1 MNVRNC
7 KKCGRIFNYISGPIT
22 CQKCREELEE
32 KFQEVKKYVRD
43 NPGVDITVVS
53 EECDVEPKQIRRWIQ
68 EERLELS
75 EDSPIKIACES
86 CGAMIRSGRFCSKCK
101 AQVTKDF
108 TGIVNQN
115 RVQETSAGEERV
127 SRRSG
132 DKMRFLHGNPGE
144 Q

>member
-7 KKCGRIFNYISGPIT
+7 KKCGRIFNYIGGPVT

-32 KFQEVKKYVRD
+32 KFQEVRKYVRD
-43 NPGVDITVVS
+43 NPGVDITEVS

-75 EDSPIKIACES
+75 ENSPIKIPCES
-86 CGAMIRSGRFCSKCK
+86 CGALIRSGRFCEKCK

-108 TGIVNQN
+108 RGIVNQN
-115 RVQETSAGEERV
+115 KPQESVAGERTD
-127 SRRSG
+127 RRSG
-132 DKMRFLHGNPGE
+132 DRMRFLKGNPGE

>member
-7 KKCGRIFNYISGPIT
+7 KKCGKLFNYISGPIT

-32 KFQEVKKYVRD
+32 KFQEVRKYVRD
-43 NPGVDITVVS
+43 NPGVDIAEVA

-75 EDSPIKIACES
+75 ENSPIKIPCEG
-86 CGAMIRSGRFCSKCK
+86 CGALIRSGRFCEKCK

-108 TGIVNQN
+108 KGIVNQN
-115 RVQETSAGEERV
+115 KPQESFGGESS

-132 DKMRFLHGNPGE
+132 DRMHFLHE
-144 Q
+144 QQ